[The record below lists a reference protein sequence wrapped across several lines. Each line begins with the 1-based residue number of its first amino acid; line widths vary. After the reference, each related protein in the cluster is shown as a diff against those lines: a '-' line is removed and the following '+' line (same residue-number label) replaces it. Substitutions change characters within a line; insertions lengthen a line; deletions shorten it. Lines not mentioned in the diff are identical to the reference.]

1 VNLKSEQEGTNE
13 ETIDNQILHIKGND
27 DEEISFFDLFAVIW
41 RRKAMIII
49 ITMLAIISV
58 VIFSIASIVLP
69 PETSPRP
76 NQYTASAYM
85 LITEARV
92 PVGDRETLLGHG
104 LRMRPTYGDLA
115 LFLLGSNSLL
125 DSVIDDF
132 SMIERTNNE
141 YPKLTRRMLR
151 ASLNARYNEDSGV
164 LTISFINTDPV
175 FARDVVN
182 LAVTHL
188 GNRFT
193 ELGIDRTRAELERL
207 ELHLAEVF
215 QNILLLEEERRR
227 LEHSVA
233 FLPLAGGNLPAIMAD
248 INRAT
253 MESDAM
259 RQVYT
264 QLRVQQ
270 EELRA
275 TIATEIPMFQILEFA
290 EIPYEKSGPSRLR
303 QIIIVTFGAG
313 FFSVLLA
320 FVLEGISNIRND
332 PVAMAKL
339 AEPVNKPK
347 PKKEPQ
353 PKPEKEPVAIPK
365 PKEAIIMTKMREE
378 NA

>member
-1 VNLKSEQEGTNE
+1 MEKSVKNDGNAIEVGDPIPCDAGKTNE
-13 ETIDNQILHIKGND
+13 DY
-27 DEEISFFDLFAVIW
+27 EIGLFDIFAVLW
-41 RRKAMIII
+41 RRKMIIII
-49 ITMLAIISV
+49 ITMLAMIGIV
-58 VIFSIASIVLP
+58 VFSIAAIVLP
-69 PETSPRP
+69 SEISPRP

-115 LFLLGSNSLL
+115 LFLLGSNSLF

-132 SMIERTNNE
+132 TMTVQSNNE
-141 YPKLTRRMLR
+141 YPVLTRRMLR
-151 ASLNARYNEDSGV
+151 GGLNPRYNEDSGV
-164 LTISFINTDPV
+164 LSIQFVDTSPV
-175 FARDVVN
+175 LARDVVN
-182 LAVTHL
+182 LTVTHL

-193 ELGIDRTRAELERL
+193 ELGIDRSRAELERL

-227 LEHSVA
+227 LEHSIA
-233 FLPLAGGNLPAIMAD
+233 FIPLAGGNLPAIMAD

-253 MESDAM
+253 MESEAM

-290 EIPYEKSGPSRLR
+290 EITYEKSGPSRLMP
-303 QIIIVTFGAG
+303 IIVVTLGAG
-313 FFSVLLA
+313 LLSVFLA
-320 FVLEGISNIRND
+320 LALDLISNIRND

-339 AEPVNKPK
+339 AEPVSK
-347 PKKEPQ
+347 PKKEF
-353 PKPEKEPVAIPK
+353 KPEKDLVAIPK

-378 NA
+378 NV